1 MTTPKSL
8 LALACVVFASGCGS
22 ATRSSS
28 PSGEPTAGH
37 TSAPSGE
44 TEGAKLYARYCA
56 LCHGERA
63 EGYAADNAN
72 ALANQEFLSTAG
84 DSFLRFGIAYGRPGT
99 AMSAFHESQGGPLDD
114 EQIWSIVQHLRA
126 LQTKP
131 SVELD
136 DGIVQGDPERALGLY
151 ERLCA
156 GCHGDEGEGAA
167 AGPSLA
173 NPVFLMTASDGFLRY
188 AIEHG
193 RSQTPMA
200 GYADELAPRDIDDL
214 TALIRSWA
222 TSPDLEPV
230 SAKAVSF
237 DDPVINAEGH
247 APPFGD
253 LREGRYVP
261 AEEVHDALVA
271 GARMILLDARPASDW
286 IHGHI
291 PGALPAPF
299 YDAETIA
306 DALPNDDT
314 YIVIYC
320 ACPHAASGIVMD
332 VLRDRGFSNTAVID
346 EGVLVWATRGYPI
359 VSGRDE

>member
-1 MTTPKSL
+1 MATRKRL
-8 LALACVVFASGCGS
+8 FALTCVVIAAGCGS
-22 ATRSSS
+22 ASPSSS
-28 PSGEPTAGH
+28 SGEPSAGYA
-37 TSAPSGE
+37 SASPE
-44 TEGAKLYARYCA
+44 KLEGAELYGRYCA

-63 EGYAADNAN
+63 EGYAADDAN
-72 ALANQEFLSTAG
+72 ALANQEFLSTAS

-99 AMSAFHESQGGPLDD
+99 AMSAFAESQGGPLSD
-114 EQIWSIVQHLRA
+114 EQVWSIVEYLRSF
-126 LQTKP
+126 QTTD
-131 SVELD
+131 SIDLD
-136 DGIVQGDPERALGLY
+136 EGVVQGDPARGRGVY
-151 ERLCA
+151 ERHCA
-156 GCHGDEGEGAA
+156 GCHGEEGEGSAS
-167 AGPSLA
+167 GPSLN

-200 GYADELAPRDIDDL
+200 GYADELAPQEIDDL

-222 TSPDLEPV
+222 SSPDLEPV

-237 DDPVINAEGH
+237 DDPVTNAEGH
-247 APPFGD
+247 APQFGE
-253 LREGRYVP
+253 LREDRYVP
-261 AEEVHDALVA
+261 AEKVHDALVA
-271 GARMILLDARPASDW
+271 GARMILLDARPVSDW

-299 YDAETIA
+299 FDAEKIA
-306 DALPNDDT
+306 DVLPDDDT

-332 VLRDRGFSNTAVID
+332 VLRERGFSNTAVID